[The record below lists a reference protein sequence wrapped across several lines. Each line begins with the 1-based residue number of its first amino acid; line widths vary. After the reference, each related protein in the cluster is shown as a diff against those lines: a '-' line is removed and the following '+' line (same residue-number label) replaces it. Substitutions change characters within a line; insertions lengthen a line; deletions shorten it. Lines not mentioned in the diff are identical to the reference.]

1 MLFCDAFNSVRKGRW
16 SRTPRSV
23 WREGQ
28 SAETKEEK
36 GEGRRVV
43 EECKEGRMVEKQ

>member
-1 MLFCDAFNSVRKGRW
+1 MMHSTQSGKEDGRG
-16 SRTPRSV
+16 RRGLYG
-23 WREGQ
+23 REGQ